1 MKKNLVLAQVLS
13 HPWALMPEY
22 MASMAAVVARWQ
34 AGIPASADAMEAVR
48 ADQEARAS
56 ARGQAQRA
64 GGGAIAVINVFGVI
78 TQRGN
83 MMDDLSGGG
92 SVSTEQLVS
101 ALRSAET
108 DDTVG
113 QILLNFSSPG
123 GSVYGV
129 AEAAS
134 EIARIKAS
142 KPIIGIANSM
152 CASAAYW
159 LMSQCTEA
167 YCTPGGEVGSIG
179 VWQAHEDVSQ
189 ALAEAGVKITLV
201 SAGQFKTEGNPYS
214 PLDDDAKAFMQ
225 LRTDDYYSAFTK
237 AVAKGRGV
245 GIDAV
250 RSGMGQGR
258 VLGADAA
265 LAQSMIDGIASFD
278 DVVKK
283 MQRTA
288 KTAGVGARAEI
299 APATIV
305 AGVIEPVV
313 PADPGPAAG
322 ALQIE
327 GAGGDVVVQTPPS
340 RVAAMLREAEI
351 AALS

>member
-34 AGIPASADAMEAVR
+34 AGVPASDEAMEAVR
-48 ADQEARAS
+48 ADQVARAN

-101 ALRSAET
+101 ALRSAEA

-113 QILLNFSSPG
+113 QILLNFASPG

-129 AEAAS
+129 AEAAA
-134 EIARIKAS
+134 EIARIKAI
-142 KPIIGIANSM
+142 KPIVGVANSM

-159 LMSQCTEA
+159 LMSQCSEA

-179 VWQAHEDVSQ
+179 VWQAHEDVSK
-189 ALAEAGVKITLV
+189 ALDEAGVKITLV
-201 SAGQFKTEGNPYS
+201 SAGQFKTEGNPYN
-214 PLDDDAKAFMQ
+214 PLDDDARAFMQ
-225 LRTDDYYSAFTK
+225 LRTDDYYNAFTK

-265 LAQSMIDGIASFD
+265 LAENMIDGIATLD

-283 MQRTA
+283 MQRSA
-288 KTAGVGARAEI
+288 KAGAGARQAEI
-299 APATIV
+299 ASGAIV
-305 AGVIEPVV
+305 AGVIGPVV
-313 PADPGPAAG
+313 SADPGPAAG
-322 ALQIE
+322 TLQIE
-327 GAGGDVVVQTPPS
+327 GNGGETIVPTPS
-340 RVAAMLREAEI
+340 ARLAAMQREIEMAD
-351 AALS
+351 LS